1 MEKMLLPV
9 GIEDFKTVV
18 NQCYYVDKSELLE
31 RVMDSPDGTVQ
42 LFTRP
47 RRFGKTVVLSMIDY
61 FFSDRHKDEKAL
73 FGNLKIGTRLEEQ
86 GKYPLIHL
94 NLKSL
99 NGGNFADM
107 LSALSLFIRDLCLE
121 NRFLLDSEILLA
133 EEKKDFQSLLDGEKD
148 PHKLAV
154 SLYKLTEWLNKSKNK
169 RVILLIDEYDSPLL
183 RAKEYGYYEEAIL
196 FFRSFYGNSLKGN
209 GNLKWAVVTGVVQI
223 AKESLFSDL
232 NNLIVDNV
240 IDGSYSEYFGFTE
253 KEVKTLLS
261 YYSLEDSYPL
271 VKEWYDGY
279 RIGESMVY
287 NPWSIINFAKN
298 GGKFKPYWL
307 STGEN
312 SLFSSLLFSNE
323 NAESWLLSLLKDKEV
338 YDSVDPSLNFA
349 EIERKEALPSYLLA
363 TGYLTIKEQCSDGNY
378 LLSIPNKEVATA
390 FQKEVIGRLYSSSN
404 PTWALSLKKAINDG
418 DVDNIKDILEEYIVS
433 VLSYYDFPI
442 EKNYQCL
449 LLGVC
454 ATLFFDYEVKSE
466 VNAGLGRCDILILP
480 HSHHKKTIIIELKA
494 FRSKQSKAKF
504 EKAAE
509 VALRQIKEKEYA
521 NDIKKKGYKEIL
533 SYGIAFYK
541 NKVTVVSE
549 SLPF

>member
-73 FGNLKIGTRLEEQ
+73 FSNLKIGARLKEQ

-121 NRFLLDSEILLA
+121 NRFLLESEILLA

-209 GNLKWAVVTGVVQI
+209 GNLKWAMVTGVVQI

-253 KEVKTLLS
+253 KEVKALLS

-338 YDSVDPSLNFA
+338 YDSIDPSLNFA

-418 DVDNIKDILEEYIVS
+418 DVDNIKNILEEYIVS

-480 HSHHKKTIIIELKA
+480 HSHHKKAIIIELKA

-509 VALRQIKEKEYA
+509 VALRQIKEKEYE

-549 SLPF
+549 SLSF

>member
-73 FGNLKIGTRLEEQ
+73 FGNLKIGMRLKEQ
-86 GKYPLIHL
+86 GAYPLIHL

-121 NRFLLDSEILLA
+121 NRFLLESESLLA

-480 HSHHKKTIIIELKA
+480 HSHHKKAIIIELKA

>member
-73 FGNLKIGTRLEEQ
+73 FSNLKIGARLKEQ
-86 GKYPLIHL
+86 GEYPLIHL

-121 NRFLLDSEILLA
+121 NRFLLESEILLA

-209 GNLKWAVVTGVVQI
+209 GNLKWAIVTGVVQI

-253 KEVKTLLS
+253 KEVKALLS
-261 YYSLEDSYPL
+261 YYSLGDSYPL

-338 YDSVDPSLNFA
+338 YDSIDPSLNFA

-418 DVDNIKDILEEYIVS
+418 DVDNIKNILEEYIVS

-480 HSHHKKTIIIELKA
+480 HSHHKKAIIIELKA

-509 VALRQIKEKEYA
+509 VALRQIKEKEYE

-549 SLPF
+549 SLSF

>member
-73 FGNLKIGTRLEEQ
+73 FSNLKIGARLKEQ
-86 GKYPLIHL
+86 GEYPLIHL

-121 NRFLLDSEILLA
+121 NRFLLESEILLA

-209 GNLKWAVVTGVVQI
+209 GNLKWAIVTGVVQI

-253 KEVKTLLS
+253 KEVKALLS

-338 YDSVDPSLNFA
+338 YDSIDPSLNFA

-418 DVDNIKDILEEYIVS
+418 DVDNIKNILEEYIVS

-480 HSHHKKTIIIELKA
+480 HSHHKKAIIIELKA

-509 VALRQIKEKEYA
+509 VALRQIKEKEYE

-549 SLPF
+549 SLSF

>member
-73 FGNLKIGTRLEEQ
+73 FNNLKIGTRLEEQ
-86 GKYPLIHL
+86 GEYPLIHL

-121 NRFLLDSEILLA
+121 NRFLLESESLLA

-480 HSHHKKTIIIELKA
+480 HSHHKKAIIIELKA